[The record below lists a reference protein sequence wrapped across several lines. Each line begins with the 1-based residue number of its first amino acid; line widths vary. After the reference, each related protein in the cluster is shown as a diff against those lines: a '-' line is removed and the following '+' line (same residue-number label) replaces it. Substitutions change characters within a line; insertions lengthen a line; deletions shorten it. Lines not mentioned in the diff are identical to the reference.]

1 MNFGPV
7 LIIIQINENK
17 KRKFPSLGEG
27 GFEGGG
33 GAYSCLAVKRD
44 GRVGAQEQ
52 IHILFPFLFV
62 TDTLTLDISFFFND
76 N

>member
-1 MNFGPV
+1 MRTRKGNFLVWG
-7 LIIIQINENK
+7 
-17 KRKFPSLGEG
+17 RG
-27 GFEGGG
+27 GFEGG